1 MSTKTA
7 NIEKSTIDEVDSEES
22 PQSSA
27 YPEWTDSAR
36 DPSVYYASN
45 AQLDICDVVNL
56 IQDQDEDEPRLGVV
70 MGLYHGPYV
79 PEALCILWPDG
90 SISKHF
96 PEHLKKVGPID
107 R

>member
-7 NIEKSTIDEVDSEES
+7 NIEKEIIDDVDSEES
-22 PQSSA
+22 AQVP
-27 YPEWTDSAR
+27 DL
-36 DPSVYYASN
+36 SVYYASN
-45 AQLDICDVVNL
+45 AQLDICDVVL
-56 IQDQDEDEPRLGVV
+56 LREDQDDDAPRHGVV
-70 MGLYHGPYV
+70 MGLYHGPFGAPV
-79 PEALCILWPDG
+79 LCVLWPDG